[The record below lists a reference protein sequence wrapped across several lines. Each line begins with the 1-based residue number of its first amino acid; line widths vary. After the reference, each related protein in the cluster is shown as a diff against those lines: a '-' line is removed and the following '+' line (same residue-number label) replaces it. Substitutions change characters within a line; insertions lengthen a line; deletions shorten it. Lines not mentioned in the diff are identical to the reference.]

1 MEYVQRLYRRIL
13 NMKKIG
19 ILYDYLFYTIY
30 RFWEKAPSRWW
41 SDWKTVITI
50 CFLTVLMILSIYGNV
65 MYIFR
70 INLLPN
76 SGILPLII
84 GILVFGFNYLYFLF
98 KDKWK
103 NRILKFEKLSRK
115 KDLLGITLVMIFSIT
130 IILSLLYSY
139 YLISTIDWKSIREV
153 Q

>member
-1 MEYVQRLYRRIL
+1 
-13 NMKKIG
+13 MKKIG

-41 SDWKTVITI
+41 SDWKTVITL
-50 CFLTVLMILSIYGNV
+50 CFFTVLLMLSIYGNV

-70 INLLPN
+70 VNLLPN

-98 KDKWK
+98 EDKWK

-115 KDLLGITLVMIFSIT
+115 KDLSGITLVMIFSIT
-130 IILSLLYSY
+130 IIISLLYSY